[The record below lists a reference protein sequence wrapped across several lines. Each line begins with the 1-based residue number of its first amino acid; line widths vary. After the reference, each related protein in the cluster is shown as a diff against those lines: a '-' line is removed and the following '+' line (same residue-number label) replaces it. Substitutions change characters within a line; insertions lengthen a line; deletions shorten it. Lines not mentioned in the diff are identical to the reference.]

1 MNENRMSETDEN
13 LMLAVRNGDVSKLGV
28 LFDRH
33 HRALFDFFIRMT
45 GQRNIA
51 DDLVQDVFFRILKY
65 RKTFRDESWFKAWMF
80 HIARNARFD
89 YYRNH
94 RGEAALDDDYAD
106 GLRSSSPMPGQ
117 QFEHEQQARLLECAM
132 FKLSPD
138 KREVL
143 VLSRYQ
149 DMKYEQIAEVMGCEV
164 GTVKTRV
171 HRALKELRDIFL
183 DLSSEKPTCNVKK
196 SGNNLQIM

>member
-1 MNENRMSETDEN
+1 MM
-13 LMLAVRNGDVSKLGV
+13 AVRDGDVGKLGV

-33 HRALFDFFIRMT
+33 HRVLFDFFVRMT
-45 GQRNIA
+45 GQRTVA

-65 RKTFRDESWFKAWMF
+65 RKTFRDQSWFKAWMF

-89 YYRNH
+89 YYRS
-94 RGEAALDDDYAD
+94 RKGEAFLEEDQAH
-106 GLRSSSPMPGQ
+106 GLLSASPIPGQ
-117 QFEHEQQARLLECAM
+117 QLEHEQQAMLLECAM

-143 VLSRYQ
+143 ILSRYQ
-149 DMKYEQIAEVMGCEV
+149 DMKYEQIAELIGCEL

-171 HRALKELRDIFL
+171 HRALKELRDNFL
-183 DLSSEKPTCNVKK
+183 KLSSESEKPPCNVKT
-196 SGNNLQIM
+196 SANSLRIM

>member
-1 MNENRMSETDEN
+1 MGETDEK
-13 LMLAVRNGDVSKLGV
+13 LMLAVRDGDVTKLGI
-28 LFDRH
+28 LFDRY

-45 GQRNIA
+45 GRRNIA

-89 YYRNH
+89 YYRSQH
-94 RGEAALDDDYAD
+94 PGAGLDDIHTD
-106 GLRSSSPMPGQ
+106 GLQASSPHPGQ
-117 QFEHEQQARLLECAM
+117 EFEDQQQAVLLECAM
-132 FKLSPD
+132 FRLAPE

-143 VLSRYQ
+143 ILSRYQ
-149 DMKYEQIAEVMGCEV
+149 EMKYEQIAEVMGCEV

-183 DLSSEKPTCNVKK
+183 KLSSEKPTCNVKK
-196 SGNNLQIM
+196 SANSLRVM

>member
-1 MNENRMSETDEN
+1 MSETDEN
-13 LMLAVRNGDVSKLGV
+13 LMLAVRNGDVGKLGL

-33 HRALFDFFIRMT
+33 HRALFDFFFRLT
-45 GQRNIA
+45 GRRPVA

-89 YYRNH
+89 YYRSH
-94 RGEAALDDDYAD
+94 KAEEILEDDAD
-106 GLRSSSPMPGQ
+106 AFRSSSPLPGQ
-117 QFEHEQQARLLECAM
+117 QLEDRQQALLLECAL
-132 FKLSPD
+132 FKLSPE

-143 VLSRYQ
+143 ILSRYQ
-149 DMKYEQIAEVMGCEV
+149 DMKYEQIAELMNCEV

-171 HRALKELRDIFL
+171 HRALNELRDIFL
-183 DLSSEKPTCNVKK
+183 QLSSEKPSCNVKR
-196 SGNNLQIM
+196 SENSLRIM

>member
-1 MNENRMSETDEN
+1 MGETDEN
-13 LMLAVRNGDVSKLGV
+13 LMLAVRNGDVGKLGV

-33 HRALFDFFIRMT
+33 HRPLFDFFYRMT
-45 GQRNIA
+45 GRRTVA

-89 YYRNH
+89 YYRSH
-94 RGEAALDDDYAD
+94 RGEANLEDGHTEALQ
-106 GLRSSSPMPGQ
+106 SPSPLPGQ
-117 QFEHEQQARLLECAM
+117 QMEHSQQAMLLECAM

-143 VLSRYQ
+143 ILSRYQ
-149 DMKYEQIAEVMGCEV
+149 DMKYEQIAELMSCEV

-183 DLSSEKPTCNVKK
+183 ELSSEKPRCNVKK
-196 SGNNLQIM
+196 HENSLRIM

>member
-1 MNENRMSETDEN
+1 MSETDEN

-33 HRALFDFFIRMT
+33 HRALFDFFFRMT
-45 GQRNIA
+45 GRRPVA

-65 RKTFRDESWFKAWMF
+65 RKTFRDASWFKAWMF

-89 YYRNH
+89 YYRSH
-94 RGEAALDDDYAD
+94 QGEANLEEDQAA
-106 GLRSSSPMPGQ
+106 GLQSSLPIPGQ
-117 QFEHEQQARLLECAM
+117 QLEHQQQAMLLESAM

-143 VLSRYQ
+143 ILSRYQ
-149 DMKYEQIAEVMGCEV
+149 DMKYEQIAELMSCEV

-183 DLSSEKPTCNVKK
+183 QLSSEKPTCNVKK
-196 SGNNLQIM
+196 SGNNLRIM

>member
-1 MNENRMSETDEN
+1 MSETDEN
-13 LMLAVRNGDVSKLGV
+13 LMLAVRDGEVGKLGI

-33 HRALFDFFIRMT
+33 HRDLFDFFFRMT
-45 GQRNIA
+45 GRRSVA

-65 RKTFRDESWFKAWMF
+65 RKTFRDQSWFKAWMF

-89 YYRNH
+89 YYRSH
-94 RGEAALDDDYAD
+94 RGEAILEDDHAD
-106 GLRSSSPMPGQ
+106 GLPSPSPLPGQ
-117 QFEHEQQARLLECAM
+117 QLEHEQQALLLECAM
-132 FKLSPD
+132 FKLAPE

-143 VLSRYQ
+143 ILSRYQ
-149 DMKYEQIAEVMGCEV
+149 DMKYEQIAELMSCEV

-183 DLSSEKPTCNVKK
+183 DLSSEKPSCNVKK
-196 SGNNLQIM
+196 SGNNLRIM

>member
-1 MNENRMSETDEN
+1 MNETDEN
-13 LMLAVRNGDVSKLGV
+13 LMLAVRDGDTSKLGV

-33 HRALFDFFIRMT
+33 HRSLFDFFYRMT
-45 GQRNIA
+45 GRQAVA

-65 RKTFRDESWFKAWMF
+65 RKTFRDISWFKAWMF

-89 YYRNH
+89 YYRSH
-94 RGEAALDDDYAD
+94 RGETLLEDDHAE
-106 GLRSSSPMPGQ
+106 GLQSPSPVPGQ
-117 QFEHEQQARLLECAM
+117 QLEDRQQALLLECAM
-132 FKLSPD
+132 FKLAPE

-143 VLSRYQ
+143 ILSRYQ
-149 DMKYEQIAEVMGCEV
+149 DMKYEQIAGLMNCEV

-183 DLSSEKPTCNVKK
+183 ELSSERPSCNVKK
-196 SGNNLQIM
+196 SGNSLRIM

>member
-1 MNENRMSETDEN
+1 MSETDES
-13 LMLAVRNGDVSKLGV
+13 LMLAVRNGDVSKLSV

-33 HRALFDFFIRMT
+33 HRTLFDFFIRMT
-45 GQRNIA
+45 GRRAVA

-89 YYRNH
+89 YYRSH
-94 RGEAALDDDYAD
+94 QDEATLDDDYAD
-106 GLRSSSPMPGQ
+106 GLQSSSPLPGQ
-117 QFEHEQQARLLECAM
+117 QLEHHQQAVLLECAL
-132 FKLSPD
+132 FKLSSE

-143 VLSRYQ
+143 ILSRYQ
-149 DMKYEQIAEVMGCEV
+149 DLKYEEIAQLMSCEV

-171 HRALKELRDIFL
+171 HRALKELRDVFL
-183 DLSSEKPTCNVKK
+183 KLSSEKPPCNV
-196 SGNNLQIM
+196 

>member
-1 MNENRMSETDEN
+1 MSETDEN
-13 LMLAVRNGDVSKLGV
+13 LMLAVRNGDVGKLGV

-33 HRALFDFFIRMT
+33 HRPLFDFFIRMT
-45 GQRNIA
+45 ARRTVA

-65 RKTFRDESWFKAWMF
+65 RKTFRDESCFKAWMF

-89 YYRNH
+89 YYRSH
-94 RGEAALDDDYAD
+94 QGEAVLEDDHAD
-106 GLRSSSPMPGQ
+106 GLRSPSLLPGQ
-117 QFEHEQQARLLECAM
+117 QLEQEQQALLLECAM
-132 FKLSPD
+132 FKLSPE

-143 VLSRYQ
+143 ILSRYQ
-149 DMKYEQIAEVMGCEV
+149 DMKYEQIAELMSCEV

-183 DLSSEKPTCNVKK
+183 ELSNEKTPCNVKK
-196 SGNNLQIM
+196 SENNLRIM

>member
-1 MNENRMSETDEN
+1 MSETDEN
-13 LMLAVRNGDVSKLGV
+13 LMLAVRGGDVAKLGV

-33 HRALFDFFIRMT
+33 HRTLFDFFVRMT
-45 GQRNIA
+45 GRRTVA

-89 YYRNH
+89 YYRSHQDEAILEDNH
-94 RGEAALDDDYAD
+94 AD
-106 GLRSSSPMPGQ
+106 GLQSPSPLPGQ
-117 QFEHEQQARLLECAM
+117 QLEQQQQSMLLESAL
-132 FKLSPD
+132 FKLSPE

-143 VLSRYQ
+143 ILSRYQ
-149 DMKYEQIAEVMGCEV
+149 DLKYEQIAELMSCEV

-171 HRALKELRDIFL
+171 HRALKELRDMFL
-183 DLSSEKPTCNVKK
+183 KLSSEKPPCNVKK
-196 SGNNLQIM
+196 SESNLRIV